1 MATTEPAPSDGL
13 GSLSYREK
21 TGGEGPQTAGK
32 APHPVPEGEGKE
44 RHNQTGNAL
53 LQLVALVERLRS
65 EQGCP
70 WDRQQTPTSLIP
82 YMLEEAYEV
91 IESIEA
97 DDPQALKEEL
107 GDLLLHIVFQSRI
120 AEEQQ
125 QFTLAAS
132 IQTVVEK
139 LIRRHPHVF
148 GDAPVQDTAEVRQRW
163 EAAKQR
169 EKGRQSLLDGVPRT
183 LPALTRAR
191 RVQEKAASVGF
202 DWPDIAAVWAKVNE
216 ELEELQTAHAA
227 ADPAAIAE
235 EFGDVLFSLVN
246 LGRFLH
252 LSAEDALRQAIAK
265 FEHRFRGIEQELA
278 RRGRRLDEASLA
290 EMDAIWDSFR
300 RRQRGEHGDAER
312 SGHAG

>member
-1 MATTEPAPSDGL
+1 
-13 GSLSYREK
+13 
-21 TGGEGPQTAGK
+21 
-32 APHPVPEGEGKE
+32 
-44 RHNQTGNAL
+44 
-53 LQLVALVERLRS
+53 
-65 EQGCP
+65 
-70 WDRQQTPTSLIP
+70 
-82 YMLEEAYEV
+82 MLEETYEV

-97 DDPQALKEEL
+97 DDHQALKEEL
-107 GDLLLHIVFQSRI
+107 GDVLLHIVFQSRI

-125 QFTLAAS
+125 QFTLAES
-132 IQTVVEK
+132 IQAVVDK

-148 GDAPVQDTAEVRQRW
+148 SDVRVQDTAEIRQRW
-163 EAAKQR
+163 ESAKQR
-169 EKGRQSLLDGVPRT
+169 EKGRESLLDGVPRT

-191 RVQEKAASVGF
+191 RVQEKAAAVGF
-202 DWPDIAAVWAKVNE
+202 DWPEIAAVWAKVNE
-216 ELEELQTAHAA
+216 ELEELRVAHAA
-227 ADPAAIAE
+227 ADPEAIAE

-252 LSAEDALRQAIAK
+252 LSAEDTLRQAITK

-300 RRQRGEHGDAER
+300 RRERGEDGGAER

>member
-1 MATTEPAPSDGL
+1 MPLKAERRLVSNGDTVRTRYTMATIGPASSQPSPGQPMQL
-13 GSLSYREK
+13 GES
-21 TGGEGPQTAGK
+21 
-32 APHPVPEGEGKE
+32 
-44 RHNQTGNAL
+44 L
-53 LQLVALVERLRS
+53 LQLVAIVERLRS

-70 WDRQQTPTSLIP
+70 WDRQQTPSSLIP

-97 DDPQALKEEL
+97 DDHQALKEEL
-107 GDLLLHIVFQSRI
+107 GDLLLHIVFQSQI
-120 AEEQQ
+120 AEERQ
-125 QFTLAAS
+125 QFTLTES
-132 IQTVVEK
+132 IQAVVGK

-148 GDAPVQDTAEVRQRW
+148 GNVRVQDTTEIRQRW
-163 EAAKQR
+163 ESAKQR
-169 EKGRQSLLDGVPRT
+169 EKGRESLLDGVPRT

-191 RVQEKAASVGF
+191 RMQEKAASVGF
-202 DWPDIAAVWAKVNE
+202 DWPEIAAVWAKVNE
-216 ELEELQTAHAA
+216 ELEELRVAHAA
-227 ADPAAIAE
+227 ADPEAIAE

-252 LSAEDALRQAIAK
+252 LSAEDTLRQAIAK

-300 RRQRGEHGDAER
+300 RRERGEDGGVEK

>member
-1 MATTEPAPSDGL
+1 MATTGPESSQSPAGHSIPL
-13 GSLSYREK
+13 GESFLR
-21 TGGEGPQTAGK
+21 
-32 APHPVPEGEGKE
+32 
-44 RHNQTGNAL
+44 
-53 LQLVALVERLRS
+53 LVAIVERLRS
-65 EQGCP
+65 AQGCP
-70 WDRQQTPTSLIP
+70 WDRQQTPASLIP
-82 YMLEEAYEV
+82 YMLEETYEV

-97 DDPQALKEEL
+97 DDHQALKEEL
-107 GDLLLHIVFQSRI
+107 GDVLLHIVFQSRI

-125 QFTLAAS
+125 QFTLADS
-132 IQTVVEK
+132 IQAVVDK

-148 GDAPVQDTAEVRQRW
+148 SDVRMQDTAEIRQRW
-163 EAAKQR
+163 ESAKQR
-169 EKGRQSLLDGVPRT
+169 EKGRESLLDGVPRT

-202 DWPDIAAVWAKVNE
+202 DWPEIAAVWAKVNE
-216 ELEELQTAHAA
+216 ELEELRVAQAA
-227 ADPAAIAE
+227 AAPQAVAE

-252 LSAEDALRQAIAK
+252 LSAEDTLRQAIAK

-300 RRQRGEHGDAER
+300 RRERGEDDDAER